1 MAVQGGT
8 RSPMAKCDVESTPEI
23 DDGEQKKLAALFAM
37 CDVNGTGHLDKAA
50 IADLLET
57 KLKLEHPADALADG
71 LLAKYGDGNKLSLDE
86 FASMIARIKLLAT
99 RGSWANGSW
108 TPSEALD
115 AAELALCG
123 MDAGILVAV
132 EENLHAWRLTN
143 HAWRR
148 IFQRAVRQRKLKQRI
163 SLSIGILLTVVS
175 VVLMFT
181 GMPDQICPDEMRNN
195 TMNNTRRR
203 LGPYTPPM
211 EESFDGDDDCVW
223 EDDTQNN
230 IGFVLLFLG
239 LLIIILTCL
248 CGITQMA
255 IVQSEFSSLV
265 VRSS

>member
-1 MAVQGGT
+1 
-8 RSPMAKCDVESTPEI
+8 
-23 DDGEQKKLAALFAM
+23 
-37 CDVNGTGHLDKAA
+37 
-50 IADLLET
+50 
-57 KLKLEHPADALADG
+57 
-71 LLAKYGDGNKLSLDE
+71 
-86 FASMIARIKLLAT
+86 
-99 RGSWANGSW
+99 
-108 TPSEALD
+108 
-115 AAELALCG
+115 
-123 MDAGILVAV
+123 
-132 EENLHAWRLTN
+132 
-143 HAWRR
+143 
-148 IFQRAVRQRKLKQRI
+148 
-163 SLSIGILLTVVS
+163 
-175 VVLMFT
+175 
-181 GMPDQICPDEMRNN
+181 MRNN

>member
-132 EENLHAWRLTN
+132 EETRLTN

-230 IGFVLLFLG
+230 IGFVLLFPG

-248 CGITQMA
+248 CDCCQVATM
-255 IVQSEFSSLV
+255 QSEFRSLV